1 LGVTVSVQPLYPTF
15 ADGHREIKLREAI
28 LQSQREQRW
37 VELDLENV
45 K

>member
-1 LGVTVSVQPLYPTF
+1 VSWFFNDALQIF
-15 ADGHREIKLREAI
+15 AVPFYDAGLCEAI

>member
-1 LGVTVSVQPLYPTF
+1 LRESSVQPQYPTF
-15 ADGHREIKLREAI
+15 ADGHREIQLCEAI